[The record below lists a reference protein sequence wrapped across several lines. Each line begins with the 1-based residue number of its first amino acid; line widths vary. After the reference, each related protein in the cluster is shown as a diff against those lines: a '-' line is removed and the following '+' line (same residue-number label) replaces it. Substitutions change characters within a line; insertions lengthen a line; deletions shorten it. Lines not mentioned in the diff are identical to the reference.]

1 MKNIPTYVSHFINY
15 AHNIYNTPHVHTDMR
30 RIDKKETKATFVIPK
45 KISNHK
51 KRNIKK

>member
-30 RIDKKETKATFVIPK
+30 RIDDKETKATFFDTEK
-45 KISNHK
+45 KSQTK

>member
-30 RIDKKETKATFVIPK
+30 RIDEKETKAIFFIPK
-45 KISNHK
+45 KSQTK
-51 KRNIKK
+51 KETSKSD